1 MCMSKMTWKMSET
14 TLKLSG
20 IRFTCMF
27 MDGFPFPDM
36 SECHFVVKD
45 NWYVENDMEYVGND
59 IEIVSNEIYISVHG
73 WFSSLTCQNV
83 ILS

>member
-1 MCMSKMTWKMSET
+1 MTLNMSET

-20 IRFTCMF
+20 ITFTSRP

-45 NWYVENDMEYVGND
+45 NFYVENDMEYVGND
-59 IEIVSNEIYISVHG
+59 MEIVRNDIYISVHG
-73 WFSSLTCQNV
+73 
-83 ILS
+83 